1 MKDGPWEKVSPLDL
15 IDNRRGLLFS
25 EKMSGE
31 RANEYFISFFSLIRS
46 NGTFL
51 SIVYFYG
58 NDELRVQREPFES
71 YILIYQV
78 SDHKTILEIP
88 KCSARKLKS
97 TSRLEFLGKRN
108 RR

>member
-25 EKMSGE
+25 EKMSDE

-58 NDELRVQREPFES
+58 NDELRVQREPFEF

-88 KCSARKLKS
+88 KSVQLA
-97 TSRLEFLGKRN
+97 N
-108 RR
+108 